1 MATKKEHFE
10 EALANVKR
18 GHRLHEWE
26 SAAVSLAWMSELYV
40 NELQNE
46 VERLTAAL
54 ETQRA
59 LRVQAE
65 GLAERNAE
73 DAALWRAHYNRTYG
87 STTNLWVNADGTTT
101 PVQPSTT
108 ASAETYWAAVALR
121 TLHGAGEW
129 KMRAEEAEAESAR
142 LASVVAKVEALADGW
157 AEAAADGRR
166 NSTSAETVGMRHSWS
181 EMAEN
186 YYYFARPVRAA
197 LSSESPDTTGGC
209 VGKSTR

>member
-65 GLAERNAE
+65 GLAERNTE

-108 ASAETYWAAVALR
+108 ASAE
-121 TLHGAGEW
+121 
-129 KMRAEEAEAESAR
+129 SAR

-166 NSTSAETVGMRHSWS
+166 NSTSAETVGLRHSWS
-181 EMAEN
+181 ELAEN
-186 YYYFARPVRAA
+186 YDYFARAVRAA
-197 LSSESPDTTGGC
+197 LASVAPDTTGGG